1 MNVCGLLWYIK
12 VSCVFNLDHYWQESC
27 YWAEIPFKVI
37 QNSILKLDFIESPVT
52 HLNVYATPHIGS
64 LQIFSLRKKEDIC
77 GTNVLDIL
85 KYQVI
90 KIKGSYGHD
99 LNVMRMGIDISSQ
112 IQYVISWENVCKNC
126 ISYSKKY
133 WNNFHTQNSKKI

>member
-1 MNVCGLLWYIK
+1 M
-12 VSCVFNLDHYWQESC
+12 
-27 YWAEIPFKVI
+27 
-37 QNSILKLDFIESPVT
+37 
-52 HLNVYATPHIGS
+52 
-64 LQIFSLRKKEDIC
+64 FSLRKKEDIC

-112 IQYVISWENVCKNC
+112 IQYVIS
-126 ISYSKKY
+126 
-133 WNNFHTQNSKKI
+133 